1 MGQFILFSYILI
13 FSAGFAGLFSL
24 IVMRIRIRSRV
35 LIPLFAFDAL
45 LLLALGIVAV
55 FFYLKNVQALISGE
69 FSSLETALTVV
80 SAAINVSLYAVF
92 LRVAKAALSPHEW
105 RAPAS
110 IAFRAL
116 CVCAMACLAGETAV
130 ALSGIAE
137 IPRAFSVALYA
148 LIGAVVTLLG
158 WLLVRAKA
166 SGEHSAV
173 RFLLRGTGISCFF
186 FVPLSVLE
194 FILQL
199 SDVQPYH
206 PISVEYVFLLALTVI
221 AVMSAVRSLASDAE
235 TRPVSVSDDV
245 AARYALTVRER
256 EMVALVARG
265 LTNKEIAYELGISPA
280 TVRTH
285 VYNLFQKTGV
295 QSRIGL
301 INKIASDSPTT

>member
-13 FSAGFAGLFSL
+13 FSSGFAGLFSL

-45 LLLALGIVAV
+45 LLFALGIVAV
-55 FFYLKNVQALISGE
+55 FFYLKNVQALIGGE
-69 FSSLETALTVV
+69 FSSFETVLTIL
-80 SAAINVSLYAVF
+80 SAAINIALYAVF
-92 LRVAKAALSPHEW
+92 LRVADTALSPQER
-105 RAPAS
+105 RAPAA
-110 IAFRAL
+110 ITFRVL
-116 CVCAMACLAGETAV
+116 CVCAMVCLSSETVV
-130 ALSGIAE
+130 ALSGIAV

-148 LIGAVVTLLG
+148 LIGVTVTLLG
-158 WLLVRAKA
+158 WILFRAKA

-173 RFLLRGTGISCFF
+173 RFLVKGTAVSCFF
-186 FVPLSVLE
+186 FIPLSAVEFVL
-194 FILQL
+194 QV

-206 PISVEYVFLLALTVI
+206 PISVEYVFFLSLTVLAVI
-221 AVMSAVRSLASDAE
+221 AAVRSLAADAE
-235 TRPVSVSDDV
+235 TRPVAVSDDV
-245 AARYALTVRER
+245 AARYALTARER
-256 EMVALVARG
+256 EMIALVARG

-301 INKIASDSPTT
+301 INKIASDSAST